1 MKHLR
6 HLCLLLLIAFTAVA
20 SATPADSIHR
30 LLPRLKGEERLKA
43 YVSLCNI
50 LSGSGEYGQEGEL
63 AAIHAYMNEAQKQ
76 KNAEHEGNAR
86 SLQVFAYYNY
96 NMPDSFFT
104 TLPAHMEFM
113 AAHKQ
118 WYLYYSCWNARIE
131 RLLYDE
137 KGQTALR
144 EAKQM
149 YEDAQ
154 KNGDNYGIG
163 LSGYQLGSCYYS
175 MWQDQEAYKYFTEA
189 EQYLLKTK
197 ATSAL
202 LNLYGQY
209 WQNTMSL
216 RRYDE
221 QLAQAERWQN
231 VLDEYCLNNGLTQD
245 DLPIYYFYCT
255 LSKACAWME
264 KGELKT
270 SRECLTDAERFAQ
283 GNKAMPQVLL
293 LRAQSRY
300 EELCG
305 NYARAYHLAEERLQ
319 MLEEFGVQ
327 LTVIEAQQTKA
338 RLLLLLNRG
347 DEAARLY
354 QELLPR
360 KDSIQKWTMTSQLSE
375 LATIYQV
382 DNLRLKERELH
393 LKMIIA
399 VGGCGLLLLLL
410 AGYVYYN
417 YCLRKKNRALYLHIQ
432 EQNRAENEVRKVA
445 ETLPE
450 TVLSKEM
457 QLFVQ
462 LDKLMQEERL
472 FTNPEMN
479 RQELAE
485 HLGTNLTYLTDAV
498 REGAGKGIREYLADL
513 RLKHAAKLLAD
524 QPSLSVEH
532 ISAESGFKSRSTFF
546 RAFRDC
552 YGMSPNEYRTASA
565 KK

>member
-1 MKHLR
+1 MKHFH
-6 HLCLLLLIAFTAVA
+6 HLYLLLLITFSAYA

-30 LLPRLKGEERLKA
+30 LLPQLKGEERLEA

-50 LSGSGEYGQEGEL
+50 LSGSGEYGQEREL
-63 AAIHAYMNEAQKQ
+63 AAIRTYLNEAQQQ
-76 KNAEHEGNAR
+76 KNANHEGNAR

-149 YEDAQ
+149 YDDAQ
-154 KNGDNYGIG
+154 NTGDDFGIG

-175 MWQDQEAYKYFTEA
+175 MWQDEEAYRYFTEA
-189 EQYLLKTK
+189 EQYLLKAK

-202 LNLYGQY
+202 INLYSQY

-216 RRYDE
+216 KRYDE

-231 VLDEYCLNNGLTQD
+231 VLDEYCLNNGLTPN
-245 DLPIYYFYCT
+245 DLPVYYFYCT

-270 SRECLTDAERFAQ
+270 SREWLNDAEKFAQ

-305 NYARAYHLAEERLQ
+305 NYALAYRLAEERLQ

-354 QELLPR
+354 QQLLPR
-360 KDSIQKWTMTSQLSE
+360 KDSIQKWTLTSQLSE

-382 DNLRLKERELH
+382 DSLRLKERELR
-393 LKMIIA
+393 LKMVIA
-399 VGGCGLLLLLL
+399 VGGCVLLLLLL
-410 AGYVYYN
+410 AAYVYYN
-417 YCLRKKNRALYLHIQ
+417 YRLRMKNRALYLHIQ
-432 EQNRAENEVRKVA
+432 EQSRVENEVRKVA

-457 QLFVQ
+457 QLFVR
-462 LDKLMQEERL
+462 LDKLMQEEQL

-479 RQELAE
+479 RQELSE
-485 HLGTNLTYLTDAV
+485 RLGTNLTYLTDAV
-498 REGAGKGIREYLADL
+498 REGAGKGIREYIADL
-513 RLKHAAKLLAD
+513 RLKHAARMLVE
-524 QPSLSVEH
+524 QSSLSVEQ
-532 ISAESGFKSRSTFF
+532 IGTESGFKSRSTFF

-552 YGMSPNEYRTASA
+552 FDMSPNEYRAASA